1 MTRAE
6 IAKKWRDEHPE
17 RWREIKMRSQR
28 RRIEQYRRYQREY
41 RRAYRARQRLEHKE
55 EET

>member
-28 RRIEQYRRYQREY
+28 RRSEQYRRYQRKY